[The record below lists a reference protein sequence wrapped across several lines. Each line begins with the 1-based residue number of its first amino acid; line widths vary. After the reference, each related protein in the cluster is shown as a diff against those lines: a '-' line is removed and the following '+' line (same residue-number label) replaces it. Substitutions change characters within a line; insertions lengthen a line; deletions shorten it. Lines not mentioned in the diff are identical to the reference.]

1 MDKNTITGFI
11 LMALVLIG
19 FSWYSRPS
27 EAQLQAQRERDSIA
41 AAQLIEQ
48 EEAEQAQAKAVE
60 AQAQAQLQDST
71 SMLFGARSGQEQRI
85 TLENDLVRVTI
96 NTHGGVVE
104 DVELKN
110 YQDQQKEH
118 IHLIN
123 PKDSRLTLSLA
134 AKQENIVTSDLY
146 FQVVTP
152 TQASAAP
159 PASVTV
165 PEGSPE
171 GQSSPSVT
179 VPEGSPEGQ
188 SSPSQPST
196 LDLDGTATADNCV
209 TLSLPLPGGSLD
221 IDYRLRPDAYMVDMI
236 VRANGIANL
245 FAPSMKTL
253 DIEWTDRARQLEKG
267 FDFENRY
274 ACIRYHRVDGKTKN
288 LSETSDEEEDI
299 EETLD
304 WVAFKNQ
311 FFSAVLISQQQLT
324 NGHFKSQIYKKGQ
337 GYLKNYE
344 ATMQTAFDPT
354 GAQPTQFQL
363 YVGPNDF
370 HQLKAHNKLSLNAD
384 KDLEL
389 EDLVYL
395 GWPIVRWINRWFIIY
410 LFDWLRNL
418 GLHMGLVLLL
428 LTIIVKALV
437 YPATKKSY
445 MASARMRVLKPKLD
459 ELNAKY
465 PKKEDAMKKQQ
476 EMMQLYSQ
484 YGVSPMG
491 GCLPM
496 LIQMPIWIALFNF
509 VPNAIEL
516 RGQSFLWAD
525 DLSAYDDVI
534 KWGKD
539 VWLIGDHLSIFC
551 VLFCIMQIANT
562 WISMK
567 QQQNAV
573 MSPEQEQSM
582 KMMKWMMYLMPLMF
596 FFMFNTYSS
605 GLNYYYFLSG
615 LTSILIMWFLRKT
628 TDDKRLLAQMEDYK
642 ARNANNPKKQ
652 SGMAARLEAMQRMA
666 EEQQRKQQKR

>member
-1 MDKNTITGFI
+1 MDKNTVTGFI
-11 LMALVLIG
+11 LMALVLIL

-27 EAQLQAQRERDSIA
+27 EAQLKAARERDSIA
-41 AAQLIEQ
+41 AAQQL
-48 EEAEQAQAKAVE
+48 EAEKAKANQNISLSDSL
-60 AQAQAQLQDST
+60 AKASATIDST
-71 SMLFGARSGQEQRI
+71 SALFAASQGSEQRL
-85 TLENDLVRVTI
+85 TLENNLVRVTI
-96 NTHGGVVE
+96 NTHGGVIE

-110 YQDQQKEH
+110 YKDQQKQN
-118 IHLIN
+118 IHLLN
-123 PKDSRLTLSLA
+123 KEDSHMALALA

-146 FQVVTP
+146 FQPLTSAGLPITADTKTSHEASSETSAP
-152 TQASAAP
+152 TSEYPAA
-159 PASVTV
+159 
-165 PEGSPE
+165 GS
-171 GQSSPSVT
+171 
-179 VPEGSPEGQ
+179 
-188 SSPSQPST
+188 
-196 LDLDGTATADNCV
+196 GTAHICTDNP
-209 TLSLPLPGGSLD
+209 LILRLPLATGSLD
-221 IDYRLRPDAYMVDMI
+221 IEYTLRPEAYMVDMVI
-236 VRANGIANL
+236 RANGIANL
-245 FAPSMKTL
+245 FAPSLRTL

-267 FDFENRY
+267 FDFEQRY
-274 ACIRYHRVDGKTKN
+274 ACIRYHRTDGKTKN
-288 LSETSDEEEDI
+288 LSETADKEKDI

-311 FFSAVLISQQQLT
+311 FFSAVLISQQQF
-324 NGHFKSQIYKKGQ
+324 NNANFKSQVYKKGR

-354 GAQPTQFQL
+354 GAQPTQLQL

-370 HQLKAHNKLSLNAD
+370 HALKAHNKLSLNAD

-410 LFDWLRNL
+410 IFDWLKGF

-428 LTIIVKALV
+428 LTIIVKAIV

-445 MASARMRVLKPKLD
+445 LASARMRVLKPKMD
-459 ELNAKY
+459 ALNAKY
-465 PKKEDAMKKQQ
+465 PKQEDAMKKQQ

-534 KWGKD
+534 RWGKD
-539 VWLIGDHLSIFC
+539 IWLIGDHLSIFC
-551 VLFCIMQIANT
+551 VLFCVMQIANT

-567 QQQNAV
+567 QQQNTV

-582 KMMKWMMYLMPLMF
+582 KMMRWMMYFMPIMF

-628 TDDKRLLAQMEDYK
+628 TDDQKLLAQMEAYK
-642 ARNANNPKKQ
+642 AKNANNPKKQ
-652 SGMAARLEAMQRMA
+652 SGMAARLEALQRMA
-666 EEQQRKQQKR
+666 EEQQRQQHKK

>member
-1 MDKNTITGFI
+1 
-11 LMALVLIG
+11 MAIVLIL

-27 EAQLQAQRERDSIA
+27 EEQLKAQRERDSIA
-41 AAQLIEQ
+41 AVQRA
-48 EEAEQAQAKAVE
+48 EAEKAAE
-60 AQAQAQLQDST
+60 APLTPFEASTESDSLNLDST
-71 SMLFGARSGQEQRI
+71 SALFAASQGTGQLL
-85 TLENDLVRVTI
+85 TLENDLVKVTI
-96 NTHGGVVE
+96 NTHGGMIE

-110 YQDQQKEH
+110 YKDQQKEN
-118 IHLIN
+118 IHLVSA
-123 PKDSRLTLSLA
+123 KDTRMVLSLA
-134 AKQENIVTSDLY
+134 TKQENIITSNLY
-146 FQVVTP
+146 FQAVQPSATAPAEPSATTP
-152 TQASAAP
+152 VEPSATAP
-159 PASVTV
+159 EEPSATV
-165 PEGSPE
+165 PEASAS
-171 GQSSPSVT
+171 GQSL
-179 VPEGSPEGQ
+179 
-188 SSPSQPST
+188 T
-196 LDLDGTATADNCV
+196 LR
-209 TLSLPLPGGSLD
+209 LPLATGSLD
-221 IDYRLRPDAYMVDMI
+221 IDYTLRPDAYMVDMI
-236 VRANGIANL
+236 IRANGISNL
-245 FAPSMKTL
+245 FAPSMRTL
-253 DIEWTDRARQLEKG
+253 DISWNDRARQLEKG

-274 ACIRYHRVDGKTKN
+274 ACIRYHRNDGKTKN
-288 LSETSDEEEDI
+288 LSETSDKEKDI
-299 EETLD
+299 EEALD

-311 FFSAVLISQQQLT
+311 FFSAVLISQQQIT
-324 NGHFKSQIYKKGQ
+324 NAHLKSQVYKKGQ

-354 GAQPTQFQL
+354 GAQPTQLQMYF
-363 YVGPNDF
+363 GPNDF
-370 HQLKAHNKLSLNAD
+370 HTLKAHNKLSLNTS

-410 LFDWLRNL
+410 VFDWLKGF

-445 MASARMRVLKPKLD
+445 LASARMRVLKPKID
-459 ELNAKY
+459 ALNAKY
-465 PKKEDAMKKQQ
+465 PKQEDAMKKQQ

-534 KWGKD
+534 RWGKD
-539 VWLIGDHLSIFC
+539 IWLIGDHLSIFC
-551 VLFCIMQIANT
+551 VLFCVMQIANT

-582 KMMKWMMYLMPLMF
+582 KMMRWMMYLMPIMF

-615 LTSILIMWFLRKT
+615 FTSILIMWFLRKT
-628 TDDKRLLAQMEDYK
+628 TDDKKLLEQMEAYK
-642 ARNANNPKKQ
+642 AKNANNPKKA
-652 SGMAARLEAMQRMA
+652 SGMAARLEALQKMA
-666 EEQQRKQQKR
+666 EEQQRQQQKR

>member
-1 MDKNTITGFI
+1 
-11 LMALVLIG
+11 MALVLIL

-27 EAQLQAQRERDSIA
+27 EEQLKAQRERDSIA
-41 AAQLIEQ
+41 AVQRA
-48 EEAEQAQAKAVE
+48 EAEKAAE
-60 AQAQAQLQDST
+60 APLTPFEASTEGDSLNLDST
-71 SMLFGARSGQEQRI
+71 SALFAASQGTGQLL
-85 TLENDLVRVTI
+85 TLENDLVKVSI
-96 NTHGGVVE
+96 NTHGGMIE

-110 YQDQQKEH
+110 YKDQQKEN
-118 IHLIN
+118 IHLVSA
-123 PKDSRLTLSLA
+123 KDTRMVLSLA
-134 AKQENIVTSDLY
+134 TKQENIITSNLY
-146 FQVVTP
+146 FQAVQP
-152 TQASAAP
+152 SATAP
-159 PASVTV
+159 AEPSTTAPVEPSATAPEEPSATV
-165 PEGSPE
+165 PEASAS
-171 GQSSPSVT
+171 GQSL
-179 VPEGSPEGQ
+179 
-188 SSPSQPST
+188 T
-196 LDLDGTATADNCV
+196 LR
-209 TLSLPLPGGSLD
+209 LPLATGSLD
-221 IDYRLRPDAYMVDMI
+221 IDYTLRPDAYMVDMI
-236 VRANGIANL
+236 IRANGISNL
-245 FAPSMKTL
+245 FAPSMRTL
-253 DIEWTDRARQLEKG
+253 DISWNDRARQLEKG

-274 ACIRYHRVDGKTKN
+274 ACIRYHRNDGKTKN
-288 LSETSDEEEDI
+288 LSETSDKEKNI
-299 EETLD
+299 EEALD

-311 FFSAVLISQQQLT
+311 FFSAVLISQQQIT
-324 NGHFKSQIYKKGQ
+324 NAHLKSQVYKKGQ

-354 GAQPTQFQL
+354 GAQPTQLQMYF
-363 YVGPNDF
+363 GPNDF
-370 HQLKAHNKLSLNAD
+370 HTLKAHNKLSLNTS

-410 LFDWLRNL
+410 VFDWLKGF

-445 MASARMRVLKPKLD
+445 LASARMRVLKPKID
-459 ELNAKY
+459 ALNAKY
-465 PKKEDAMKKQQ
+465 PKQEDAMKKQQ

-534 KWGKD
+534 RWGKD
-539 VWLIGDHLSIFC
+539 IWLIGDHLSIFC
-551 VLFCIMQIANT
+551 VLFCVMQIANT

-582 KMMKWMMYLMPLMF
+582 KMMRWMMYLMPIMF

-615 LTSILIMWFLRKT
+615 FTSILIMWFLRKT
-628 TDDKRLLAQMEDYK
+628 TDDKKLLEQMEAYK
-642 ARNANNPKKQ
+642 AKNANNPKKA
-652 SGMAARLEAMQRMA
+652 SGMAARLEALQKMA
-666 EEQQRKQQKR
+666 EEQQRLQQRK

>member
-11 LMALVLIG
+11 LMALVLIL

-27 EAQLQAQRERDSIA
+27 EEQLRAAHERDSIA
-41 AAQLIEQ
+41 AVQ
-48 EEAEQAQAKAVE
+48 QAE
-60 AQAQAQLQDST
+60 AQATELAAQASKGSAFSGSPAENQSLPDST
-71 SMLFGARSGQEQRI
+71 SALFAASQGTEQLI
-85 TLENDLVRVTI
+85 TLENGLVKLTL
-96 NTHGGVVE
+96 NTHGGMIEEAVIKGH
-104 DVELKN
+104 L
-110 YQDQQKEH
+110 DQQKQ
-118 IHLIN
+118 
-123 PKDSRLTLSLA
+123 PVRLLTKQDARLSLMLA
-134 AKQENIVTSDLY
+134 GKADNIISDQLY
-146 FQVVTP
+146 FKAVNATD
-152 TQASAAP
+152 S
-159 PASVTV
+159 SVTMRA
-165 PEGSPE
+165 PIAEG
-171 GQSSPSVT
+171 T
-179 VPEGSPEGQ
+179 
-188 SSPSQPST
+188 
-196 LDLDGTATADNCV
+196 
-209 TLSLPLPGGSLD
+209 LD
-221 IDYRLRPDAYMVDMI
+221 IDYHLRPDAYMLDM
-236 VRANGIANL
+236 VVTAHGIANL
-245 FAPSMKTL
+245 FAPSMKVL
-253 DIEWTDRARQLEKG
+253 DIQWNDRARQLEKG

-274 ACIRYHRVDGKTKN
+274 ACIRYHRADGKTKN
-288 LSETSDEEEDI
+288 LSETSDDEEDI

-311 FFSAVLISQQQLT
+311 FFSAVLISQQELT
-324 NGHFKSQIYKKGQ
+324 NAHLKSQIFKKGQ

-344 ATMQTAFDPT
+344 AALQTAFDPT
-354 GAQPTQFQL
+354 GAQPTQLQL
-363 YVGPNDF
+363 YLGPNDF
-370 HQLKAHNKLSLNAD
+370 HSLKAHNGLSLNPS

-410 LFDWLRNL
+410 LFDWLKGF

-428 LTIIVKALV
+428 LTLIVKALV

-445 MASARMRVLKPKLD
+445 LASARMRVLKPKID
-459 ELNAKY
+459 ALNAKY
-465 PKKEDAMKKQQ
+465 PKPEDAMKKQQ
-476 EMMQLYSQ
+476 EMMQIYSQ

-534 KWGKD
+534 HWSKD
-539 VWLIGDHLSIFC
+539 LWLIGDHISIFC
-551 VLFCIMQIANT
+551 VLFCVMQIANT

-567 QQQNAV
+567 QQQQAA

-582 KMMKWMMYLMPLMF
+582 KMMKWMMYLMPIMF

-628 TDDKRLLAQMEDYK
+628 TNDSRLLAQLEAYK
-642 ARNANNPKKQ
+642 AKNASNPKKQ
-652 SGMAARLEAMQRMA
+652 SGMAARLEALQKQM
-666 EEQQRKQQKR
+666 EEQQRQQKK

>member
-1 MDKNTITGFI
+1 MDKNTVTGFI

-27 EAQLQAQRERDSIA
+27 EEQLKAQHERDSIA
-41 AAQLIEQ
+41 AIQQIEQ
-48 EEAEQAQAKAVE
+48 QEAEAAKAAKAAAA
-60 AQAQAQLQDST
+60 AQEIRMDST
-71 SMLFGARSGQEQRI
+71 SALFEARNGNEQLI
-85 TLENDLVRVTI
+85 TLENDLVRISI
-96 NTHGGVVE
+96 NTHGGMIE
-104 DVELKN
+104 EAELKN
-110 YQDQQKEH
+110 FQDQEKENVR
-118 IHLIN
+118 LLSK
-123 PKDSRLTLSLA
+123 KDASMTLSLA
-134 AKQENIVTSDLY
+134 GKQENIVTSELY
-146 FQVVTP
+146 FQPIMSDITNNMDATLGAPAAGSKGVTMR
-152 TQASAAP
+152 
-159 PASVTV
+159 
-165 PEGSPE
+165 
-171 GQSSPSVT
+171 
-179 VPEGSPEGQ
+179 
-188 SSPSQPST
+188 
-196 LDLDGTATADNCV
+196 
-209 TLSLPLPGGSLD
+209 LPLPGGSLD
-221 IDYRLRPDAYMVDMI
+221 IEYTLRPDAYMVDMV
-236 VRANGIANL
+236 VRANGISNL

-253 DIEWTDRARQLEKG
+253 DIAWTDRARQLEKG
-267 FDFENRY
+267 FDFEQRY
-274 ACIRYHRVDGKTKN
+274 ACIRYHEVSGSTDN
-288 LSETSDEEEDI
+288 ISETSDEEEDI
-299 EETLD
+299 EEALD

-311 FFSAVLISQQQLT
+311 FFSAVLISQQTFSDVHL
-324 NGHFKSQIYKKGQ
+324 NSQIFKKGQ

-344 ATMQTAFDPT
+344 ASMQTAFDPT
-354 GAQPTQFQL
+354 GAKPTQLQL

-370 HQLKAHNKLSLNAD
+370 HTLKAHNDLSLNAD

-395 GWPIVRWINRWFIIY
+395 GWPIVRWVNRWFIIY
-410 LFDWLRNL
+410 LFDWLKGL

-445 MASARMRVLKPKLD
+445 MASARMRVLKPKID

-465 PKKEDAMKKQQ
+465 PKQEDAMKKQQ

-496 LIQMPIWIALFNF
+496 LIQMPIWVALFNF

-525 DLSAYDDVI
+525 DLSAYDDI
-534 KWGKD
+534 IHWGKD
-539 VWLIGDHLSIFC
+539 LWLIGDHLSIFC
-551 VLFCIMQIANT
+551 VLFCVMQVANT

-582 KMMKWMMYLMPLMF
+582 KMMRWMMYLMPVMF
-596 FFMFNTYSS
+596 FFMFNNYSS

-628 TDDKRLLAQMEDYK
+628 TDDDKLLAQLEAYK
-642 ARNANNPKKQ
+642 AKNANNPKKQ
-652 SGMAARLEAMQRMA
+652 SGIAARLGAMQKQM
-666 EEQQRKQQKR
+666 EEQQRLQQKR

>member
-19 FSWYSRPS
+19 FTWYSRPS
-27 EAQLQAQRERDSIA
+27 EAQLKAQHERDSIA
-41 AAQLIEQ
+41 AVQR
-48 EEAEQAQAKAVE
+48 EEAQKAEAAQKAAAEASASAKAL
-60 AQAQAQLQDST
+60 ATPDSA
-71 SMLFGARSGQEQRI
+71 SILFAASQGTEQRV
-85 TLENDLVRVTI
+85 TLENDLVKITI
-96 NTHGGVVE
+96 NTHGGVIE
-104 DVELKN
+104 EAELKN
-110 YQDQQKEH
+110 HKDQQKENVR
-118 IHLIN
+118 LLTA
-123 PKDSRLTLSLA
+123 KDAKMAFSLA
-134 AKQENIVTSDLY
+134 TKTENIVTSDL
-146 FQVVTP
+146 FFEVAEV
-152 TQASAAP
+152 
-159 PASVTV
+159 
-165 PEGSPE
+165 ER
-171 GQSSPSVT
+171 
-179 VPEGSPEGQ
+179 
-188 SSPSQPST
+188 QPQYINTSYACK
-196 LDLDGTATADNCV
+196 TATGESV

-221 IDYRLRPDAYMVDMI
+221 IDYTLRPDAYMVDMV

-245 FAPSMKTL
+245 FTPSMKTL
-253 DIEWTDRARQLEKG
+253 DIAWTDRARQLEKG

-274 ACIRYHRVDGKTKN
+274 ACIRYHEADGSTDN
-288 LSETSDEEEDI
+288 LSETSDKEKDI
-299 EETLD
+299 EEALD
-304 WVAFKNQ
+304 WIAFKNQ
-311 FFSAVLISQQQLT
+311 FFSAVLISQQQFT
-324 NGHFKSQIYKKGQ
+324 NTQLKSQLYKKGQ

-344 ATMQTAFDPT
+344 ATMQTAFDPS
-354 GAQPTQFQL
+354 GAQPTQLQFYL
-363 YVGPNDF
+363 GPNDF
-370 HQLKAHNKLSLNAD
+370 HTLKAHNDLSLNPD

-410 LFDWLRNL
+410 LFDWLKGL

-428 LTIIVKALV
+428 LTLIVKALV

-445 MASARMRVLKPKLD
+445 LASARMRVLKPKID
-459 ELNAKY
+459 ALNAKY

-476 EMMQLYSQ
+476 ETMQLYNQ

-534 KWGKD
+534 NWGKD
-539 VWLIGDHLSIFC
+539 IWLIGDHLSIFC
-551 VLFCIMQIANT
+551 VLFCLMQIVNT

-567 QQQNAV
+567 QQQNAA

-628 TDDKRLLAQMEDYK
+628 TNDDKLLAQMEAYK
-642 ARNANNPKKQ
+642 AKNASNPKKQ
-652 SGMAARLEAMQRMA
+652 SGMAARLEALQKMA
-666 EEQQRKQQKR
+666 EEQQRQQQKR

>member
-1 MDKNTITGFI
+1 
-11 LMALVLIG
+11 MALVLIL

-27 EAQLQAQRERDSIA
+27 EEQLKAARERDSIA
-41 AAQLIEQ
+41 AVQQA
-48 EEAEQAQAKAVE
+48 EAEKAKAAKAAVPE
-60 AQAQAQLQDST
+60 ASASGKTTPIDST
-71 SMLFGARSGQEQRI
+71 SALFAASQGTEQRL

-96 NTHGGVVE
+96 NTHGGIIE

-110 YQDQQKEH
+110 YQDQQKQN

-123 PKDSRLTLSLA
+123 PEDSRMILSLA

-146 FQVVTP
+146 FQAVVPSATTP
-152 TQASAAP
+152 APSATTPAP
-159 PASVTV
+159 SATV
-165 PEGSPE
+165 PEASAS
-171 GQSSPSVT
+171 GQSL
-179 VPEGSPEGQ
+179 
-188 SSPSQPST
+188 T
-196 LDLDGTATADNCV
+196 LR
-209 TLSLPLPGGSLD
+209 LPLASGSLD
-221 IDYRLRPDAYMVDMI
+221 IDYTLRPDAYMVDMVI
-236 VRANGIANL
+236 RANGIANL
-245 FAPSMKTL
+245 FAPSMRTL
-253 DIEWTDRARQLEKG
+253 DISWTDRARQLEKG

-274 ACIRYHRVDGKTKN
+274 ACIRYHRTDGKTKN
-288 LSETSDEEEDI
+288 LSETSDQEKDI
-299 EETLD
+299 EEALD

-311 FFSAVLISQQQLT
+311 FFSAVLISQQELT
-324 NGHFKSQIYKKGQ
+324 NAHFKSQVYKKGQ

-354 GAQPTQFQL
+354 GAQPTQLQF

-370 HQLKAHNKLSLNAD
+370 HALKAHNKLSIDTD

-410 LFDWLRNL
+410 LFDWLKNL

-445 MASARMRVLKPKLD
+445 LASARMRVLKPKMD
-459 ELNAKY
+459 ALNAKY
-465 PKKEDAMKKQQ
+465 PKQEDAMKKQQ

-534 KWGKD
+534 RWGKD

-551 VLFCIMQIANT
+551 VLFCVMQIANT

-628 TDDKRLLAQMEDYK
+628 TDDDKLLAQMEAYK
-642 ARNANNPKKQ
+642 AKNANNPKKA
-652 SGMAARLEAMQRMA
+652 SGMAARLEALQRMA
-666 EEQQRKQQKR
+666 EEQQRLQQKK

>member
-1 MDKNTITGFI
+1 
-11 LMALVLIG
+11 MAIVLIL

-27 EAQLQAQRERDSIA
+27 EEQLKAQRERDSIA
-41 AAQLIEQ
+41 AVQRA
-48 EEAEQAQAKAVE
+48 EAEKAAE
-60 AQAQAQLQDST
+60 APLTPFEASTESDSLNLDST
-71 SMLFGARSGQEQRI
+71 SALFAASQGTGQLL
-85 TLENDLVRVTI
+85 TLENDLVKVTI
-96 NTHGGVVE
+96 NTHGGMIE

-110 YQDQQKEH
+110 YKDQQKEN
-118 IHLIN
+118 IHLVSA
-123 PKDSRLTLSLA
+123 KDTRMVLSLA
-134 AKQENIVTSDLY
+134 TKQENIITSNLY
-146 FQVVTP
+146 FQAVQPSATAPAEPSATTP
-152 TQASAAP
+152 VEPSATAP
-159 PASVTV
+159 EEPSATV
-165 PEGSPE
+165 PEASAS
-171 GQSSPSVT
+171 GQSL
-179 VPEGSPEGQ
+179 
-188 SSPSQPST
+188 T
-196 LDLDGTATADNCV
+196 LR
-209 TLSLPLPGGSLD
+209 LPLATGSLD
-221 IDYRLRPDAYMVDMI
+221 IDYTLRPDAYMVDMI
-236 VRANGIANL
+236 IRANGISNL
-245 FAPSMKTL
+245 FAPSMRTL
-253 DIEWTDRARQLEKG
+253 DISWNDRARQLEKG

-274 ACIRYHRVDGKTKN
+274 ACIRYHRNDGKTKN
-288 LSETSDEEEDI
+288 LSETSDKEKDI
-299 EETLD
+299 EEALD

-311 FFSAVLISQQQLT
+311 FFSAVLISQQQINNAHL
-324 NGHFKSQIYKKGQ
+324 KSELYKKGQ

-354 GAQPTQFQL
+354 GAQPTQLQMYF
-363 YVGPNDF
+363 GPNDF
-370 HQLKAHNKLSLNAD
+370 HTLKAHNKLSLNTS

-410 LFDWLRNL
+410 VFDWLKGF

-445 MASARMRVLKPKLD
+445 LASARMRVLKPKID
-459 ELNAKY
+459 ALNAKY
-465 PKKEDAMKKQQ
+465 PKQEDAMKKQQ

-534 KWGKD
+534 RWGKD
-539 VWLIGDHLSIFC
+539 IWLIGDHLSIFC
-551 VLFCIMQIANT
+551 VLFCVMQIANT

-582 KMMKWMMYLMPLMF
+582 KMMRWMMYLMPIMF

-615 LTSILIMWFLRKT
+615 FTSILIMWFLRKT
-628 TDDKRLLAQMEDYK
+628 TDDKKLLEQMEAYK
-642 ARNANNPKKQ
+642 AKNANNPKKA
-652 SGMAARLEAMQRMA
+652 SGMAARLEALQKMA
-666 EEQQRKQQKR
+666 EEQQRQQQKR

>member
-1 MDKNTITGFI
+1 MDKNTVTGFI

-27 EAQLQAQRERDSIA
+27 EAQLKAARERDSIA
-41 AAQLIEQ
+41 AAQLIQ
-48 EEAEQAQAKAVE
+48 QQEAEAAKEAAAKAAAIE
-60 AQAQAQLQDST
+60 QLQDSA
-71 SMLFGARSGQEQRI
+71 SILFDARHGNEQRI
-85 TLENDLVRVTI
+85 TLENALIRVTI
-96 NTHGGVVE
+96 NTHGGVIE
-104 DVELKN
+104 EAELKN
-110 YQDQQKEH
+110 HKDQLKQNVRLLTK
-118 IHLIN
+118 
-123 PKDSRLTLSLA
+123 KDASMTLSLA
-134 AKQENIVTSDLY
+134 GKQENIVTSDLY
-146 FQVVTP
+146 FQPVGD
-152 TQASAAP
+152 AA
-159 PASVTV
+159 V
-165 PEGSPE
+165 PLQP
-171 GQSSPSVT
+171 SPS
-179 VPEGSPEGQ
+179 SL
-188 SSPSQPST
+188 T
-196 LDLDGTATADNCV
+196 LR
-209 TLSLPLPGGSLD
+209 LPLAGGSLD
-221 IDYRLRPDAYMVDMI
+221 IDYTLRPDAYMVDMV

-245 FAPSMKTL
+245 FAPSMRTL
-253 DIEWTDRARQLEKG
+253 DIQWNDRAHQLEKG
-267 FDFENRY
+267 FDFEQRY
-274 ACIRYHRVDGKTKN
+274 ACIRYHEANGSTDY
-288 LSETSDEEEDI
+288 LSETSDDEEDI
-299 EETLD
+299 EEPLD

-311 FFSAVLISQQQLT
+311 FFSAVLIGQQEFQNVHL
-324 NGHFKSQIYKKGQ
+324 KSQLYKKGQ

-344 ATMQTAFDPT
+344 ATLQTAFDPT
-354 GAQPTQFQL
+354 GAQPTQLQL
-363 YVGPNDF
+363 YLGPNDF
-370 HQLKAHNKLSLNAD
+370 HTLKAHNDLSLNAD

-410 LFDWLRNL
+410 LFDWLKGL

-445 MASARMRVLKPKLD
+445 LASARMRVLKPKMD
-459 ELNAKY
+459 ALNAKY
-465 PKKEDAMKKQQ
+465 PRQEDAMKKQQ

-534 KWGKD
+534 SWGKD

-551 VLFCIMQIANT
+551 VLFCIMQIATT

-567 QQQNAV
+567 QQQNAI

-596 FFMFNTYSS
+596 FFVLNNYSS

-615 LTSILIMWFLRKT
+615 LTTVLIMWFLRKT
-628 TDDKRLLAQMEDYK
+628 TNDSRLLAELEAYK
-642 ARNANNPKKQ
+642 AKNANNPKKQ
-652 SGMAARLEAMQRMA
+652 SGMAARLAALQKMA
-666 EEQQRKQQKR
+666 EEAQRQQKK

>member
-1 MDKNTITGFI
+1 MDKNTVTGFI
-11 LMALVLIG
+11 LMALVLIL

-27 EAQLQAQRERDSIA
+27 EAQLKAQRERDSIA
-41 AAQLIEQ
+41 AERQLQEQQAEAQQLH
-48 EEAEQAQAKAVE
+48 
-60 AQAQAQLQDST
+60 AQAQKDSIALVDST
-71 SMLFGARSGQEQRI
+71 SLLFAVSQGEEERI
-85 TLENDLVRVTI
+85 TLENELVQIVI
-96 NTHGGVVE
+96 NTHGGVIE
-104 DVELKN
+104 EAIIKGHL
-110 YQDQQKEH
+110 DQQKQ
-118 IHLIN
+118 
-123 PKDSRLTLSLA
+123 PVRLLTKEDASMILSLA
-134 AKQENIVTSDLY
+134 GKQENIVTSDLF
-146 FQVVTP
+146 FQP
-152 TQASAAP
+152 IQHGDAN
-159 PASVTV
+159 SVT
-165 PEGSPE
+165 
-171 GQSSPSVT
+171 
-179 VPEGSPEGQ
+179 
-188 SSPSQPST
+188 
-196 LDLDGTATADNCV
+196 LR
-209 TLSLPLPGGSLD
+209 LPLAGGSLD
-221 IDYRLRPDAYMVDMI
+221 IDYTLRPDAYMVDM
-236 VRANGIANL
+236 VVTARGISNL
-245 FAPSMKTL
+245 FAPSMRTL
-253 DIEWTDRARQLEKG
+253 DIQWNDRARQLEKG
-267 FDFENRY
+267 FDFEQRY
-274 ACIRYHRVDGKTKN
+274 ACIRYHEASGDTDN
-288 LSETSDEEEDI
+288 LSETSDKEKDI
-299 EETLD
+299 EENLD
-304 WVAFKNQ
+304 WIAFKNQ
-311 FFSAVLISQQQLT
+311 FFSAVLISQQEFHDVHL
-324 NGHFKSQIYKKGQ
+324 KSQLYKKGQ

-354 GAQPTQFQL
+354 GAQPTQLQFYL
-363 YVGPNDF
+363 GPNDF
-370 HQLKAHNKLSLNAD
+370 HTLKAHNDLSLNID

-410 LFDWLRNL
+410 LFDWLKGF

-445 MASARMRVLKPKLD
+445 MASARMRVLKPKID
-459 ELNAKY
+459 ELNKKY
-465 PKKEDAMKKQQ
+465 PKQEDAMKKQQ

-491 GCLPM
+491 GCLPA

-534 KWGKD
+534 HWGKD
-539 VWLIGDHLSIFC
+539 IWLIGDHLSIFC

-567 QQQNAV
+567 QQQNAA

-628 TDDKRLLAQMEDYK
+628 TDDKKLLAELEAYK
-642 ARNANNPKKQ
+642 AKNAHNPKKQ
-652 SGMAARLEAMQRMA
+652 SGMAARFAALQKMT
-666 EEQQRKQQKR
+666 EEQQRQQK

>member
-1 MDKNTITGFI
+1 MDKNTIIGFV

-27 EAQLQAQRERDSIA
+27 EAQLKAQRERDSIA
-41 AAQLIEQ
+41 AIQQAEAQKAE
-48 EEAEQAQAKAVE
+48 EEAAQNSAPIGFPDGKATP
-60 AQAQAQLQDST
+60 DST
-71 SMLFGARSGQEQRI
+71 SILFAASQGTEELI
-85 TLENDLVRVTI
+85 TLENDLVKVVI
-96 NTHGGVVE
+96 NTRGGVIEEAVIKGH
-104 DVELKN
+104 L
-110 YQDQQKEH
+110 DQQKQ
-118 IHLIN
+118 
-123 PKDSRLTLSLA
+123 PVRLLTKEDAQMILSLA
-134 AKQENIVTSDLY
+134 TKQENIVTSGLY
-146 FQVVTP
+146 FQPV
-152 TQASAAP
+152 S
-159 PASVTV
+159 V

-171 GQSSPSVT
+171 GSSKGSSVLLRLP
-179 VPEGSPEGQ
+179 V
-188 SSPSQPST
+188 
-196 LDLDGTATADNCV
+196 AT
-209 TLSLPLPGGSLD
+209 GSLD
-221 IDYRLRPDAYMVDMI
+221 IEYTLRPDAYMVDMI

-245 FAPSMKTL
+245 FTPSMKTL
-253 DIEWTDRARQLEKG
+253 DIQWTDRARQLEKG
-267 FDFENRY
+267 FDFEQRY
-274 ACIRYHRVDGKTKN
+274 ACIRYHEAEGDTDN
-288 LSETSDEEEDI
+288 LSETSDEDEDI
-299 EETLD
+299 EEKLD
-304 WVAFKNQ
+304 WIAFKNQ
-311 FFSAVLISQQQLT
+311 FFSAVLICQQEFSNVHLDS
-324 NGHFKSQIYKKGQ
+324 KLYKKGQ
-337 GYLKNYE
+337 GYLKNYK

-354 GAQPTQFQL
+354 GQQPTQLQFYL
-363 YVGPNDF
+363 GPNDF
-370 HQLKAHNKLSLNAD
+370 HTLKAHNDLSLNAD

-395 GWPIVRWINRWFIIY
+395 GWPIVRWVNRWFIIY
-410 LFDWLRNL
+410 LFDWLKGF

-445 MASARMRVLKPKLD
+445 LASARMRVLKPKID
-459 ELNAKY
+459 QLNAKY
-465 PKKEDAMKKQQ
+465 PKQEDAMKKQQ

-496 LIQMPIWIALFNF
+496 LIQAPIWIALFNF

-534 KWGKD
+534 RWNKD
-539 VWLIGDHLSIFC
+539 LWLIGDHLSIFC
-551 VLFCIMQIANT
+551 VLFCVMQVANT

-567 QQQNAV
+567 QQQSAA

-628 TDDKRLLAQMEDYK
+628 TNDSRLLAEMEAYK
-642 ARNANNPKKQ
+642 AKNANNPKKQ
-652 SGMAARLEAMQRMA
+652 SGMAARFEALQKQVQ
-666 EEQQRKQQKR
+666 EQQRQQQKR